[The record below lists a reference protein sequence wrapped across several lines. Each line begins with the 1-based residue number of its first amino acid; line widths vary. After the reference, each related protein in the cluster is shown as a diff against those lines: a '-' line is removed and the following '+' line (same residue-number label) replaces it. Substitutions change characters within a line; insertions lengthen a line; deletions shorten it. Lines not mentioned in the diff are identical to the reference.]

1 MTERF
6 SERFLPAM
14 FVAEPSN
21 GHNTTDMRL
30 YRASMDFLNLDSIR
44 DGMFTNAPHLPM
56 KQLGYIYRAR

>member
-1 MTERF
+1 
-6 SERFLPAM
+6 M